1 MINKWNASLSWFLRF
16 WPTNMSFFANSHK
29 FEIFHF
35 VSLLLKYMSY
45 QDLHYLILKLLTRN
59 FGFSR
64 YNMAIGVRALG
75 LEDKVSM
82 QSFLQR
88 LYALTIYKPSEGQR
102 KVPFVCL
109 FWFFAKKGQKNWRKL
124 AYWTKLSQGGHYLA
138 VTLYVASVTL
148 QNLPERVEKF

>member
-1 MINKWNASLSWFLRF
+1 MYVSLTQLVFEIWLINRMYPFHDFYAFDQQICHF
-16 WPTNMSFFANSHK
+16 FTNSQK
-29 FEIFHF
+29 FEFFYF

-64 YNMAIGVRALG
+64 FNMAIGVRALG

-82 QSFLQR
+82 QSFLLR
-88 LYALTIYKPSEGQR
+88 IYVFTLYQPSEGQR

-124 AYWTKLSQGGHYLA
+124 AYWTKLSQGGHYLV
-138 VTLYVASVTL
+138 VTL
-148 QNLPERVEKF
+148 